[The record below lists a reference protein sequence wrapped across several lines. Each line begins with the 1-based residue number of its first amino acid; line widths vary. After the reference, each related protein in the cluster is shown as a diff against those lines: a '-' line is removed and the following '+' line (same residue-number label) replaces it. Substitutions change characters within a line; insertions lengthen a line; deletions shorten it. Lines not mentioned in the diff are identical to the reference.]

1 MKRDMTLE
9 ERILFVDA
17 EAIVIDKPAGLA
29 VDPPR
34 AGGDSVTARL
44 GELKLGFQREPVPMH
59 RLDRDTS
66 GCLLLA
72 RGPRAAKRFQREFE
86 SGTVQKTYL
95 AAVDGVPPG
104 ADGMIELALAKVS
117 TAKDGWRM
125 VPADGGPSSGSG
137 QAKPARTAWRLIGTR
152 DGQSLV
158 EMRPLTGR
166 THQLR
171 VHAARGL
178 GAAIVGDPVYADTGD
193 DPEQPMLLHAWKL
206 VVPRDGRRPIAVAA
220 PVPDSFGL
228 WHDFLNEA

>member
-1 MKRDMTLE
+1 MTLE
-9 ERILFVDA
+9 DRILFVDA
-17 EAIVIDKPAGLA
+17 DAIVIDKPAGLA

-44 GELKLGFQREPVPMH
+44 GELTLGFKREPVAMH

-72 RGPRAAKRFQREFE
+72 RSPRAVKRFQQAFE
-86 SGTVQKTYL
+86 SAMVQKTYL

-104 ADGMIELALAKVS
+104 ADGMIELPLAKVS

-125 VPADGGPSSGSG
+125 VPDAGG
-137 QAKPARTAWRLIGTR
+137 KPARTAWRLIGTR

-158 EMRPLTGR
+158 ELRPLTGR

-178 GAAIVGDPVYADTGD
+178 GAAIIGDPVYADTGE
-193 DPEQPMLLHAWKL
+193 DPNQPMLLHAWKL
-206 VVPRDGRRPIAVAA
+206 VVPRDGRPPIDVTA
-220 PVPDSFGL
+220 PVPDRFGL
-228 WHDFLNEA
+228 WHDFLDEG

>member
-1 MKRDMTLE
+1 MTLE
-9 ERILFVDA
+9 DRILYVDA

-44 GELKLGFQREPVPMH
+44 GELQLGFKREPVIMH

-72 RGPRAAKRFQREFE
+72 RGPRAVKRFQWEFE

-104 ADGMIELALAKVS
+104 SEGVVELALAKVS

-125 VPADGGPSSGSG
+125 VPADDG
-137 QAKPARTAWRLIGTR
+137 KPARTAWRLIATR

-158 EMRPLTGR
+158 EMRALTGR

-178 GAAIVGDPVYADTGD
+178 GAAIIGDPVYAEAGD

-206 VVPRDGRRPIAVAA
+206 TVPRDGRPPIDVVA

-228 WHDFLNEA
+228 WHDFLDEA

>member
-1 MKRDMTLE
+1 MVLAMALE
-9 ERILFVDA
+9 DRILFVDG

-44 GELKLGFQREPVPMH
+44 GELKLGFQREPVIMH

-72 RGPRAAKRFQREFE
+72 RNPKSVKRFQAAFE
-86 SGTVQKTYL
+86 GGLVEKSYL
-95 AAVDGVPPG
+95 AAVDGMPPG
-104 ADGMIELALAKVS
+104 EEGIIELPLAKVS
-117 TAKDGWRM
+117 TAKDGWRI
-125 VPADGGPSSGSG
+125 VPDNGG
-137 QAKPARTAWRLIGTR
+137 KPARTAWRLIGAR
-152 DGQSLV
+152 DEQALV
-158 EMRPLTGR
+158 EFRPLTGR

-178 GAAIVGDPVYADTGD
+178 GAAIIGDPVYSETHD
-193 DPEQPMLLHAWKL
+193 DPNQPMLLHSWKL
-206 VVPRDGRRPIAVAA
+206 TVPRSGKPAIAVTA

-228 WHDFLNEA
+228 WHDLLPGDE

>member
-1 MKRDMTLE
+1 MTLE
-9 ERILFVDA
+9 DRILFVDG

-34 AGGDSVTARL
+34 SGGDSVTYRL
-44 GELKLGFQREPVPMH
+44 EELKLGFQRPPVIMH

-72 RGPRAAKRFQREFE
+72 RNPKAVKRFQQAFE
-86 SGTVQKTYL
+86 SGQVEKTYL
-95 AAVDGVPPG
+95 AAVDGIPPG
-104 ADGMIELALAKVS
+104 DEGVIELALAKVS

-125 VPADGGPSSGSG
+125 VPDDDG
-137 QAKPARTAWRLIGTR
+137 KPARTAWRLLGRKGDQALI
-152 DGQSLV
+152 
-158 EMRPLTGR
+158 EMRPMTGR

-178 GAAIVGDPVYADTGD
+178 GAAIIGDPVYADSGD
-193 DPEQPMLLHAWKL
+193 DPAQPMLLHAWKL
-206 VVPRDGRRPIAVAA
+206 SVPREGKPPISVIA

-228 WHDFLNEA
+228 WHDLLPGDE